1 MEELDL
7 YNKMNAIYDALYSI
21 SSINDIQQIIAD
33 IKRLSLCG
41 IPESDME
48 DFNGID
54 EALSGVLTD
63 IEIMME
69 EQHNRARFQ
78 ENYAMLRKKYE
89 ETEMEFDVLSVLE
102 SVAESVEKELDRRD
116 KAWSDKHLSTLP
128 DDLPSIHAWIQDTEV
143 FTLSLKFLFTLRKRR
158 NT

>member
-1 MEELDL
+1 
-7 YNKMNAIYDALYSI
+7 
-21 SSINDIQQIIAD
+21 
-33 IKRLSLCG
+33 
-41 IPESDME
+41 ME

-78 ENYAMLRKKYE
+78 ENYAVLRQKYE

-116 KAWSDKHLSTLP
+116 KAWSDKHLSALP
-128 DDLPSIHAWIQDTEV
+128 NDLQSIHAWIQDTEV
-143 FTLSLKFLFTLRKRR
+143 LPNYLSDTTKKAFSEMKKVVEDKLSKARINDVVFRFGNLSGDEKQNCFSILSGMLS
-158 NT
+158 